1 MKKLILALCAAFV
14 GLGTLSFDA
23 EAKRLG
29 GGMSSGIKRDSGV
42 MRRDATPTAPTQAV
56 PAKPAATPGAAAPAP
71 ARSGMS
77 RWMGPLAGLAAG
89 LGLAAL
95 LSHFGLGEGFA
106 SILMMVLLAAAA
118 FFVLRLLFAR
128 KKPEQ
133 AGMQYAAAGAPAPQH
148 FEPVAMPAGGAAAPA
163 ADAPAVSVPAGF
175 DVDGF
180 LRQAKLNYVRL
191 QAANDAGNLADIREF
206 TSPEMF
212 AEIKL
217 QLDERQGAA
226 QTTDVMQLNAQLLDV
241 TTEENRHIASVRFHG
256 QIREQANAT
265 PESFDEVWHLTKPVD
280 GSKGWVVAG
289 IQQFE

>member
-1 MKKLILALCAAFV
+1 MKKLILTLCAAFV

-29 GGMSSGIKRDSGV
+29 GGFSSGMKRDSGV
-42 MRRDATPTAPTQAV
+42 MRRDATPAAPTQAV

-118 FFVLRLLFAR
+118 FFVFRLLFAR
-128 KKPEQ
+128 KKPE
-133 AGMQYAAAGAPAPQH
+133 AGMQYAGAGAPNVQH
-148 FEPVAMPAGGAAAPA
+148 FEPTNMPAGSAAPAAAPA
-163 ADAPAVSVPAGF
+163 ANVPAGF

-217 QLDERQGAA
+217 QLDERSGKP
-226 QTTDVMQLNAQLLDV
+226 QTTDVMQLNAQLLDL
-241 TTEENRHIASVRFHG
+241 TTEEKRHIASVRFSG
-256 QIREQANAT
+256 QIREEADAA

-280 GSKGWVVAG
+280 GSGGWIVAG

>member
-1 MKKLILALCAAFV
+1 MKKLILTLCAAFV

-42 MRRDATPTAPTQAV
+42 MRRDATPAAPTQAV

-71 ARSGMS
+71 QRSGMS

-118 FFVLRLLFAR
+118 FFVFRLLFAK
-128 KKPEQ
+128 KKPE
-133 AGMQYAAAGAPAPQH
+133 AGMQYAGAGSPNVQH
-148 FEPVAMPAGGAAAPA
+148 FEPASMPAGGAASA
-163 ADAPAVSVPAGF
+163 AAATAVNVPADF

-191 QAANDAGNLADIREF
+191 QAANDAGNLDDIREF

-217 QLDERQGAA
+217 QLDERAGKP
-226 QTTDVMQLNAQLLDV
+226 QTTDVMQLNAQLLDL
-241 TTEENRHIASVRFHG
+241 TTEEKRYIASVRFHG
-256 QIREQANAT
+256 QIREEANAA